1 MSNFIFFKNRDLKA
15 LSDFVMAMELS
26 VKESRMRTKFNRIIA
41 EQWNIGVIAEV
52 DAIILDRAEIGQDGK
67 PMRKSND
74 SNTIQFK
81 SISSEEEAINL
92 ITELENEEF
101 YIDLTPSSKDM
112 ILSVANS
119 ILNCDLKVSNEV
131 AILIDSWCEQFE
143 NALEYYEAL
152 NKEFKKAEQE

>member
-1 MSNFIFFKNRDLKA
+1 MNNFIFLKNRNLKE

-74 SNTIQFK
+74 NNAIQFK
-81 SISSEEEAINL
+81 SITSEEEAINL

-101 YIDLTPSSKDM
+101 YIDLTPSNKDM

-119 ILNCDLKVSNEV
+119 ILHSDLKVSNEV
-131 AILIDSWCEQFE
+131 AILVDSWCEQFE

-152 NKEFKKAEQE
+152 NKEFKKTEQD

>member
-1 MSNFIFFKNRDLKA
+1 
-15 LSDFVMAMELS
+15 MAMELS

-52 DAIILDRAEIGQDGK
+52 DAIILDRADIGQDGK

-74 SNTIQFK
+74 SNAIQFK
-81 SISSEEEAINL
+81 SITSEEEAINL
-92 ITELENEEF
+92 IGELENEEF
-101 YIDLTPSSKDM
+101 YIDLTPSNKDM
-112 ILSVANS
+112 ILSIANS

>member
-52 DAIILDRAEIGQDGK
+52 DAIILDRADIGQDGK

-74 SNTIQFK
+74 SNAIQFK
-81 SISSEEEAINL
+81 SITSEEEAINL
-92 ITELENEEF
+92 IGELENEEF
-101 YIDLTPSSKDM
+101 YIDLTPSNKDM
-112 ILSVANS
+112 ILSIANS